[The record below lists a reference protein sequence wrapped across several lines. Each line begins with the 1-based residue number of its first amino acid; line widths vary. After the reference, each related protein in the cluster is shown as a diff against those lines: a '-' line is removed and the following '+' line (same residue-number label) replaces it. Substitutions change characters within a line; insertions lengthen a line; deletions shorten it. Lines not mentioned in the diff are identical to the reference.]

1 MGLQKEN
8 ILIVDDNYD
17 MLELLQRNLRS
28 LNFHTYKAASVTEA
42 MNVLQYS
49 PVDLLITDLQM
60 PGGNGLELLEYV
72 NVHFPQM
79 PSLVITG
86 FPSVKTALQATK
98 LGAQDYLSKPFTA
111 EEFKN
116 SVYAIL
122 RNDNHTD
129 NKIKSAI
136 AKKENSYGGIVG
148 ASAQYKELIDIIER
162 VKDNKATVLINGE
175 SGTGKELI
183 AQAIHNKG
191 AFASKPFIAI
201 NCGAIPENLI
211 ESELFGHVKGAFS
224 GAVENRKGL
233 FEAAEGGTVFLD
245 EIGTLPLTVQ
255 TRLLRVLQEKEV
267 RMLGSTKSQ
276 KITARI
282 IAATNADL
290 LQMVRDKQF
299 REDLYYRLNVVTIGT
314 TPLRERIA
322 DIPLLINMF
331 LAKYGKEYGKPSIT
345 IADDALQAL
354 MAYSWPGNVR
364 ELENVVQR
372 LIIMA
377 DAEIQAAHIP
387 SFIADTKQQQ
397 VYSTDSLLLSLQE
410 AEKAHILK
418 VLAAVGNNKTRA
430 AEILQ
435 IDRKTL
441 RAKLG

>member
-28 LNFHTYKAASVTEA
+28 LNFHTYKAASVAEA

-49 PVDLLITDLQM
+49 AVDLLITDLQM

-72 NVHFPQM
+72 NGHFPNM

-86 FPSVKTALQATK
+86 FPTVKTALKATK

-116 SVYAIL
+116 AVFSIL
-122 RNDNHTD
+122 RNDSHTE
-129 NKIKSAI
+129 NKKNGAVT
-136 AKKENSYGGIVG
+136 KTENNYGGMVG
-148 ASAQYKELIDIIER
+148 ASPQYTSLIDIIER

-183 AQAIHNKG
+183 AKAIHTKG
-191 AFASKPFIAI
+191 AFASKPFVAI

-224 GAVENRKGL
+224 GAVENKKGL

-245 EIGTLPLTVQ
+245 EIGTLPLPVQ

-267 RMLGSTKSQ
+267 RMLGSTRSQ
-276 KITARI
+276 KITVRI

-290 LQMVRDKQF
+290 MQLVRDKQF
-299 REDLYYRLNVVTIGT
+299 REDLYYRLNVVTIET
-314 TPLRERIA
+314 TPLRHRTA
-322 DIPLLINMF
+322 DIPLLINTF

-345 IADDALQAL
+345 ISDDATQALQA
-354 MAYSWPGNVR
+354 YNWPGNVR
-364 ELENVVQR
+364 ELENITQR

-377 DAEIQAAHIP
+377 DAEIQIDHIP
-387 SFIADTKQQQ
+387 AFITNPEHQHL
-397 VYSTDSLLLSLQE
+397 YSADSLLLSLQE

>member
-28 LNFHTYKAASVTEA
+28 LDFHTYKAASVAEA

-60 PGGNGLELLEYV
+60 PGGSGLELLEYA
-72 NVHFPQM
+72 NEHFPDM

-116 SVYAIL
+116 AVYAIL
-122 RNDNHTD
+122 RSDNHIE
-129 NKIKSAI
+129 NNGKWAA
-136 AKKENSYGGIVG
+136 AKQENNYGGIVG
-148 ASAQYKELIDIIER
+148 ASTQYKELIDIIER

-191 AFASKPFIAI
+191 AFASKPFVAI

-224 GAVENRKGL
+224 GAVENKKGL

-282 IAATNADL
+282 IAATNANL

-299 REDLYYRLNVVTIGT
+299 REDLYYRLNVVTIET
-314 TPLRERIA
+314 TPLRERTA
-322 DIPLLINMF
+322 DIPLLINTF
-331 LAKYGKEYGKPSIT
+331 LAKYGKEYGKPSVTIT
-345 IADDALQAL
+345 DEAMQAL
-354 MAYSWPGNVR
+354 IGYSWPGNVR
-364 ELENVVQR
+364 ELENITQR

-377 DAEIQAAHIP
+377 DAEIQAAHIS
-387 SFIADTKQQQ
+387 SFITDAKKLHAYTADN
-397 VYSTDSLLLSLQE
+397 LLLSLQE
-410 AEKAHILK
+410 AERAHILK

>member
-28 LNFHTYKAASVTEA
+28 LNFHTYKAASVAEA

-72 NVHFPQM
+72 NGHFPDM

-86 FPSVKTALQATK
+86 FPTVKTALKATK

-116 SVYAIL
+116 AVYAIL
-122 RNDNHTD
+122 RNDRHPE
-129 NKIKSAI
+129 NKKNGGAAS
-136 AKKENSYGGIVG
+136 ENNYGGMVG
-148 ASAQYKELIDIIER
+148 VSTQYTALIDIIER
-162 VKDNKATVLINGE
+162 VKDNKATVLIKGE

-183 AQAIHNKG
+183 AKAIHNKG
-191 AFASKPFIAI
+191 AFASKPFVAI

-224 GAVENRKGL
+224 GAVENKKGL

-245 EIGTLPLTVQ
+245 EIGTLPLPVQ

-267 RMLGSTKSQ
+267 RILGSNKSQ

-290 LQMVRDKQF
+290 IQMVHDKQF
-299 REDLYYRLNVVTIGT
+299 REDLYYRLDVVTIET
-314 TPLRERIA
+314 TPLRDRTA
-322 DIPLLINMF
+322 DIPLLINTF
-331 LAKYGKEYGKPSIT
+331 LAKYGKEYGKPSLT
-345 IADDALQAL
+345 ISDDAIQAL
-354 MAYSWPGNVR
+354 TAYSWPGNVR
-364 ELENVVQR
+364 ELENITQR

-377 DAEIQAAHIP
+377 DAEIQIIHIP
-387 SFIADTKQQQ
+387 TYITNLEQPHP
-397 VYSTDSLLLSLQE
+397 YSADSLLLSLKE

>member
-28 LNFHTYKAASVTEA
+28 LNFHTYKAASVAEA

-49 PVDLLITDLQM
+49 AVDLLITDLQM

-72 NVHFPQM
+72 NGHFPDM

-86 FPSVKTALQATK
+86 FPTVKTALKATK
-98 LGAQDYLSKPFTA
+98 LGARDYLSKPFTA

-116 SVYAIL
+116 AVFSIL
-122 RNDNHTD
+122 RNDSPVE
-129 NKIKSAI
+129 NKKKGAA
-136 AKKENSYGGIVG
+136 AKTANTYGGMVG
-148 ASAQYKELIDIIER
+148 ASPQYTALIDIIER

-183 AQAIHNKG
+183 AKAIHTKG
-191 AFASKPFIAI
+191 AFASKPFVAI

-224 GAVENRKGL
+224 GAVENKKGL

-245 EIGTLPLTVQ
+245 EIGTLPLPVQ

-267 RMLGSTKSQ
+267 RMLGSTRSQ

-290 LQMVRDKQF
+290 MQLVRDKQF
-299 REDLYYRLNVVTIGT
+299 REDLYYRLNVVTIET
-314 TPLRERIA
+314 TPLRDRTA
-322 DIPLLINMF
+322 DIPLLINTF

-345 IADDALQAL
+345 ISDDAMQALQA
-354 MAYSWPGNVR
+354 YNWPGNVR
-364 ELENVVQR
+364 ELENITQR

-377 DAEIQAAHIP
+377 DAEIQIAHIP
-387 SFIADTKQQQ
+387 TFITNPGHKHL
-397 VYSTDSLLLSLQE
+397 YSADSLHLSLQE

-418 VLAAVGNNKTRA
+418 VLAAVGNNKTKA

>member
-28 LNFHTYKAASVTEA
+28 LNFHTYKAASVAEA

-72 NVHFPQM
+72 NGHFPDM

-86 FPSVKTALQATK
+86 FPTVKTALKATK

-116 SVYAIL
+116 AVYAIL
-122 RNDNHTD
+122 RNDSHPEN
-129 NKIKSAI
+129 NKNGGDVS
-136 AKKENSYGGIVG
+136 ENNYGGMVG
-148 ASAQYKELIDIIER
+148 ASAQYTALIDIIER
-162 VKDNKATVLINGE
+162 VKDNKATVLIKGE

-183 AQAIHNKG
+183 AKAIHNKG
-191 AFASKPFIAI
+191 VFASKPFVAI

-224 GAVENRKGL
+224 GAVENKKGL

-245 EIGTLPLTVQ
+245 EIGTLPLPVQ

-267 RMLGSTKSQ
+267 RMLGSNKSQ

-290 LQMVRDKQF
+290 IQMVRDKQF
-299 REDLYYRLNVVTIGT
+299 REDLYYRLDVVTIET
-314 TPLRERIA
+314 TPLRDRTA
-322 DIPLLINMF
+322 DIPLLLNTF

-345 IADDALQAL
+345 VSDGATQAL
-354 MAYSWPGNVR
+354 TAYSWPGNVR
-364 ELENVVQR
+364 ELENITQR

-377 DAEIQAAHIP
+377 DDEIQITHIP
-387 SFIADTKQQQ
+387 TYITNPEHSHP
-397 VYSTDSLLLSLQE
+397 YSADSLLLSLKE
-410 AEKAHILK
+410 AERAHILK

-441 RAKLG
+441 RAKLD

>member
-1 MGLQKEN
+1 EN

-28 LNFHTYKAASVTEA
+28 LNFHTYKAASVAEA

-49 PVDLLITDLQM
+49 AVDLLITDLQM

-72 NVHFPQM
+72 NGHFPDM

-86 FPSVKTALQATK
+86 FPTVKTALKATK
-98 LGAQDYLSKPFTA
+98 LGARDYLSKPFTA

-116 SVYAIL
+116 AVFSIL
-122 RNDNHTD
+122 RNDSPVE
-129 NKIKSAI
+129 NKKKGAA
-136 AKKENSYGGIVG
+136 AKTANTYGGMVG
-148 ASAQYKELIDIIER
+148 ASPQYTALIDVIER

-183 AQAIHNKG
+183 AQAIHTKG
-191 AFASKPFIAI
+191 VFASKPFVAI

-224 GAVENRKGL
+224 GAVENKKGL

-245 EIGTLPLTVQ
+245 EIGTLPMPVQ

-267 RMLGSTKSQ
+267 RMLGSTRSQ

-290 LQMVRDKQF
+290 MQMVREKQF
-299 REDLYYRLNVVTIGT
+299 REDLYYRLNVVTIET
-314 TPLRERIA
+314 TPVRDRPA
-322 DIPLLINMF
+322 DIPLLINTF
-331 LAKYGKEYGKPSIT
+331 LAKYGKEYGKPAIT
-345 IADDALQAL
+345 IADDALKAL
-354 MAYSWPGNVR
+354 LGYNWPGNVR
-364 ELENVVQR
+364 ELENITQR

-377 DAEIQAAHIP
+377 DAEIQIDHIP
-387 SFIADTKQQQ
+387 AFITNPEQQHL
-397 VYSTDSLLLSLQE
+397 YNADSLLLSLQE